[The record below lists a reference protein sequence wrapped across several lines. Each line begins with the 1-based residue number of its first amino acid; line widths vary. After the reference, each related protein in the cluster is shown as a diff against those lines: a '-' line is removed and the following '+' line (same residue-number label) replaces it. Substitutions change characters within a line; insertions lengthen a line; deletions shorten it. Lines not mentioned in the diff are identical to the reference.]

1 VRARLAIFA
10 AVGGLALTGA
20 PEALADPD
28 PSPSPV
34 APVDGAVFT
43 ARADQ
48 ITFQASTDAIQSP
61 GRIDFYI
68 SKVNETGSDG
78 VLSSPIDTFF
88 AGPNADV
95 PPIYEAGPGSD
106 ANWPNKPNTYY
117 WQAVYHNCDHP
128 NCFSA
133 IRSLT
138 IDPLAPPTQ
147 TSPEDDATI
156 PYGGEATFSV
166 QDVPSYTRD
175 GTHINIEFSKG
186 TELSPD
192 GTFAHQYLLAWPS
205 PVGEG
210 VYDYQG
216 TELITE
222 RPATY
227 YWIVERFDC
236 SAEAD
241 CDVTDGQIRSFT
253 VAPPVAGVRRTPS
266 SPTIH
271 RVERTGAESGSHSP
285 PASPALPSGAS
296 IPAAGPDA
304 DRRRGSGTSN
314 RAVTGSRFERSPT
327 ARGIQPPPRGC
338 SGSFAATEATNL
350 RGR

>member
-1 VRARLAIFA
+1 VRARLAIVA

-210 VYDYQG
+210 VYEYHG

-222 RPATY
+222 RPGTY

-253 VAPPVAGVRRTPS
+253 VAPPVAGSAPNTIFTHHPPRRTHRRRVWFAFSSSIPGASFRCFYTGGWSRCRSPQRFRHLKPGRYRFKVRAVANGKRDPTPASWLFRVVRR
-266 SPTIH
+266 H
-271 RVERTGAESGSHSP
+271 
-285 PASPALPSGAS
+285 
-296 IPAAGPDA
+296 
-304 DRRRGSGTSN
+304 
-314 RAVTGSRFERSPT
+314 
-327 ARGIQPPPRGC
+327 
-338 SGSFAATEATNL
+338 
-350 RGR
+350 

>member
-1 VRARLAIFA
+1 VRARLAIVA
-10 AVGGLALTGA
+10 AVGGLALAGA

-48 ITFQASTDAIQSP
+48 ITFQASTDASP
-61 GRIDFYI
+61 SPSRIDFYI

-253 VAPPVAGVRRTPS
+253 VAPPVAGSAPNTIFTHHPPRRTHRRRVWFAFSSSIPGASFRCFYTGGWSRCRSPQRFRHLKPGRYRFKVRAVANGKRDPTPASWLFRVVRR
-266 SPTIH
+266 H
-271 RVERTGAESGSHSP
+271 
-285 PASPALPSGAS
+285 
-296 IPAAGPDA
+296 
-304 DRRRGSGTSN
+304 
-314 RAVTGSRFERSPT
+314 
-327 ARGIQPPPRGC
+327 
-338 SGSFAATEATNL
+338 
-350 RGR
+350 